1 MNILVSVVFSGMS
14 GSAIADAAGPGQ
26 VMIKQMLKRPEY
38 SPGFAGAVVVASAT
52 IGPIIPPSIPLV
64 IYGLVSG
71 TLGRRAVP
79 RRRRAGA
86 ADGGA
91 C

>member
-1 MNILVSVVFSGMS
+1 
-14 GSAIADAAGPGQ
+14 
-26 VMIKQMLKRPEY
+26 MLKKPEY

-71 TLGRRAVP
+71 AWWVHYFLEAFFRG
-79 RRRRAGA
+79 
-86 ADGGA
+86 
-91 C
+91 CSWLLC